1 MLTADSSI
9 SAILGGGKQNWH
21 WGRVMKRDFH
31 FVADSHF
38 FFLEE
43 QRKRTF
49 SFHKVINGT
58 KGSLYDLPRV

>member
-38 FFLEE
+38 FFPREAKKANIFISQSN
-43 QRKRTF
+43 QRYER
-49 SFHKVINGT
+49 
-58 KGSLYDLPRV
+58 